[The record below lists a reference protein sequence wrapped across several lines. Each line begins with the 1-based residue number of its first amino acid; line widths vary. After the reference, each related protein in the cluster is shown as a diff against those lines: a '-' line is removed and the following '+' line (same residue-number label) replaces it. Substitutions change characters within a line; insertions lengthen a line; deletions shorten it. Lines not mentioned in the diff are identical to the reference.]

1 MATRLTLTC
10 AAIVAVAIGLL
21 LASGRAPPAGEGLAA
36 AQAEVAALQWV
47 GTGVA
52 QAARRDDDAWEVDVV
67 RPDGS
72 LVEVT
77 LGDDEQLRGFDEEAG
92 PNGGASPDELTGP
105 RRARAIRAALSSVGP
120 GVVLGVERDPE
131 GELEVDVRRAD
142 GFAVEV
148 GLDRRLRVTEVRR
161 EDRGDE

>member
-1 MATRLTLTC
+1 MLIRLALAC
-10 AAIVAVAIGLL
+10 GAVLGVVGGLL
-21 LASGRAPPAGEGLAA
+21 LATGGAPRAGGGLAA
-36 AQAEVAALQWV
+36 AQAEVAALRWV

-52 QAARRDDDAWEVDVV
+52 EAARRDDDAWEVDVL

-77 LGDDEQLRGFDEEAG
+77 LGDEEELLGLDEEVG
-92 PNGGASPDELTGP
+92 PNGAASPDELSGP
-105 RRARAIRAALSSVGP
+105 RRARAAGAALSSVGP

-142 GFAVEV
+142 GVALEL
-148 GLDRRLRVTEVRR
+148 GLDRRLRVTEVHR
-161 EDRGDE
+161 EDLGDE